1 MACPQVVTGS
11 EFLVRTLAH
20 LDCQAQ
26 TIGSFGFQSL
36 AERGSLAGIVL
47 GALLAVF
54 IGLYAIRLLFGP
66 GDEPRD
72 LVNAVLKVGI
82 VLTMAISW
90 PAWRTVAYD
99 TVLYGPAEVA
109 AAIMPST
116 LPDPRDGFAQR
127 LQNLDTGFATLTVVG
142 SGRGPADTRNDAPV
156 NSFAAVAMDDQ
167 TAFGWG
173 RSLYLATT
181 IGSLAALRLAGG
193 LLLALAPLFAGLM
206 LFDLTRGIFSG
217 WLRGLALVALG
228 SLGMTVLLSVQLA
241 VTEPWLADVVQRRTS
256 GLPTPTAPTEML
268 ALTLAF
274 AIATAS
280 VLFVLGKVAFQQA
293 LSAGRPALARIAA
306 ERATRE
312 PAQTVQSSRTLMP
325 VHSRAV
331 AISES
336 VAASVR
342 RETVTADRARSIGAL
357 VTSTAAGPA
366 GRAAPAEPLGSGY
379 RRTSRRDARSQRTRD
394 ERP

>member
-357 VTSTAAGPA
+357 VTSPAAGPA
-366 GRAAPAEPLGSGY
+366 GRVAPAEPLGSGY

>member
-1 MACPQVVTGS
+1 
-11 EFLVRTLAH
+11 
-20 LDCQAQ
+20 
-26 TIGSFGFQSL
+26 
-36 AERGSLAGIVL
+36 
-47 GALLAVF
+47 
-54 IGLYAIRLLFGP
+54 
-66 GDEPRD
+66 
-72 LVNAVLKVGI
+72 
-82 VLTMAISW
+82 
-90 PAWRTVAYD
+90 
-99 TVLYGPAEVA
+99 
-109 AAIMPST
+109 MPST

-357 VTSTAAGPA
+357 VTSPAAGPA